1 MQDKLTVCFY
11 FYYICKQHLHMRAL
25 LHNVQEVVTE
35 KPNGLGGQHQNA
47 VTNIYVNHIDLMS
60 HK

>member
-1 MQDKLTVCFY
+1 
-11 FYYICKQHLHMRAL
+11 MRAL
-25 LHNVQEVVTE
+25 LHNVQEVVTD

-47 VTNIYVNHIDLMS
+47 VKNIYVIQNDLMS